1 MKRLLLILAASTL
14 ALWGDAGVLLPT
26 DQAQPNPAILSLDE
40 MSIDIRVDNGH
51 ARVRIRQV
59 FGSHRGSPLEGTY
72 LFTLPGQSLV
82 SDFAVWDD
90 LTRIPGVIME
100 RKRAEE
106 LYTQIRNQMIDP
118 GLLQQG
124 EHDADEAK
132 RTAVFSARIAPIRAF
147 GTKRLEMEYTAQVP
161 VERFESLLSVP
172 LKPDAY
178 RVQTAGRLTIHF
190 EMTSAHALKDFQVLS
205 KAYAVKMS
213 ENKPNRV
220 VFDFDGRQVKLGE
233 DLGVKY
239 TLESKGGDHL
249 EILTHRD
256 PTPTAPDPTETA
268 PPAPEREPGFFE
280 ASALVAGF
288 KTGTPEVAAP
298 KSVVVLFDNSLS
310 MQWEKLERNYQAL
323 ESLLKALAPV
333 DRFNLLMF
341 NTTVASFS
349 PNAVPATPD
358 AVEKALA
365 FVKASRLRGGTN
377 LQAALDAALAQAPG
391 PDPYLVLLTD
401 GGATRG
407 IIQNARLAEWYA
419 AKWKQKPEAQRP
431 RTYVFAVG
439 DDANL
444 PLLKL
449 LARNSGVLEWVRST
463 EPVEFKLNAFL
474 GKIGRHPM
482 ENMRLLANGTNSLSY
497 IYPLA
502 EATFPGSVHSWI
514 GQYSQPAPRVT
525 FTSRGFRDGK
535 LVETSAVAPLPEQNL
550 AHPDLPRTWAKAR
563 VDALLEK
570 IDREGEDQ
578 ASIDEIIRLSRK
590 YKFITPYTSFLAAPR
605 ALLRPRLIR
614 PGDPLLRVKTD
625 ESIVSVVALFPFG
638 PVKKLRY
645 LEDEATWQT
654 RFLAP
659 TDLEDG
665 VHRVRLVMR
674 DKEGHVYQESKTFVI
689 ASKPPIVRARL
700 DKNRVRR
707 GDSFALRVSASETT
721 RTVTAR
727 MYGAQPVRLKWNP
740 EMASNTGVM
749 LVPAHLA
756 PGKYTVTVTAEDFA
770 HNVGS
775 QEVSIE
781 VEP

>member
-1 MKRLLLILAASTL
+1 MKRLILLAACSW

-26 DQAQPNPAILSLDE
+26 DQTQPNPAILSLDE

-59 FGSHRGSPLEGTY
+59 FGSHRAGALEGSYT
-72 LFTLPGQSLV
+72 FTLPGQSII

-124 EHDADEAK
+124 EHDADEAR
-132 RTAVFSARIAPIRAF
+132 RTAVFSAKIAPIRAF
-147 GTKRLEMEYTAQVP
+147 GTKRLEMEYTAQLP
-161 VERFESLLSVP
+161 VERFESMLAIP
-172 LKPDAY
+172 LRPDAY
-178 RVQTAGRLTIHF
+178 RMQTVGRLTVHF
-190 EMTSAHALKDFQVLS
+190 EMTSAHAIKAFQVVS
-205 KAYAVKMS
+205 KAYPVKMG
-213 ENKPNRV
+213 EQKPNRRT
-220 VFDFDGRQVKLGE
+220 FDYDGRQVKLTE
-233 DLGVKY
+233 DLAVKY
-239 TLESKGGDHL
+239 ALESTGGDRL

-256 PTPTAPDPTETA
+256 PTASAPDPTSTA
-268 PPAPEREPGFFE
+268 PPPVEREPGFFE

-288 KTGTPEVAAP
+288 KAGTKETASP

-323 ESLLKALAPV
+323 ESLLKALTPA
-333 DRFNLLMF
+333 DKFNLLLF
-341 NTTVASFS
+341 NTAVASFS
-349 PNAVPATPD
+349 QSAVAASPD

-377 LQAALDAALAQAPG
+377 LQGALDAALAQTAA

-407 IIQNARLAEWYA
+407 IIQNGKLAEWYA
-419 AKWKQKPEAQRP
+419 AKWKQRPEAQRP

-449 LARNSGVLEWVRST
+449 LARNGGVMEWVRST

-482 ENMRLLANGTNSLSY
+482 ENMRLLASGTNSLAY

-502 EATFPGSVHSWI
+502 ETTFPGSVHSWV

-525 FTSRGFRDGK
+525 FTSRGLRDGK
-535 LVETSAVAPLPEQNL
+535 LVESAAVAALPAQSL
-550 AHPDLPRTWAKAR
+550 AHPDLPRVWAKAR

-570 IDREGEDQ
+570 IEREGEDQ

-625 ESIVSVVALFPFG
+625 ASIVSVVALFPFG

-645 LEDEATWQT
+645 LEDEETWQT

-659 TDLEDG
+659 SDLADG

-674 DKEGHVYQESKTFVI
+674 DKEGRVYRESKTFVI
-689 ASKPPIVRARL
+689 ASKPPIVRVKL
-700 DKNRVRR
+700 DKNRVHR
-707 GDSFALRVSASETT
+707 GDRVTLRVSASETT

-727 MYGAQPVRLKWNP
+727 MYGAQPVRLRWNP

-756 PGKYTVTVTAEDFA
+756 AGKYTLTVTAEDFA